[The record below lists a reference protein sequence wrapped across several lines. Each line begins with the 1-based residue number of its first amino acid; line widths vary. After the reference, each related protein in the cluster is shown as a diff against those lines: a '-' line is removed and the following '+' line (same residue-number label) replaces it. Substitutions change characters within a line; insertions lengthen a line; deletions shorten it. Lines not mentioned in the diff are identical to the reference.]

1 MTFQHQSPVKIAQL
15 VNTQTLQYL
24 ANVLP
29 VQLVTFANQE
39 LLVPHLQFYLQ
50 ITVMQLQKELMQQQE
65 TFLYHIA
72 QWVHIT
78 PAQPSQLF
86 QAVLAALQTPSQ
98 MLLVN
103 LIALHVHLPLKALQ
117 DQQNACAKVQTEN
130 SCRAEM
136 LAFAKIGMYTFLMV
150 LINHKKMELMTAMKI
165 FIQIVMELQLST
177 VKDRL
182 VFQLLTLAIQLVMAD
197 QENES

>member
-1 MTFQHQSPVKIAQL
+1 
-15 VNTQTLQYL
+15 
-24 ANVLP
+24 
-29 VQLVTFANQE
+29 
-39 LLVPHLQFYLQ
+39 
-50 ITVMQLQKELMQQQE
+50 MQLQKELMQQQE
-65 TFLYHIA
+65 IFLYHIA

-78 PAQPSQLF
+78 LALLSQLF
-86 QAVLAALQTPSQ
+86 QAVSAVQQIRSP

-103 LIALHVHLPLKALQ
+103 LIVLHVHLHLKVLQ
-117 DQQNACAKVQTEN
+117 DQQSACVKAQTEN

-136 LAFAKIGMYTFLMV
+136 LAFVRIGMYTFLMV
-150 LINHKKMELMTAMKI
+150 LINHKKMELMIAMKI

-182 VFQLLTLAIQLVMAD
+182 VFQLLTLAIQLVTAD